1 MKAKA
6 NNDASGP
13 KIRADSW
20 AAKLTPPQQ
29 WKLYR
34 KARQSDDW
42 TEALGWAKEEFH
54 LDINPSRSAFFNW
67 MAAMRKLEGQRR
79 LEEISTAAAE
89 AVALGKKMPKDEVLF
104 STFKMLA
111 VEAALT
117 SNVKAAGTY
126 MQIASTL
133 QNLHYKKLDIERK
146 EAERKEFD
154 RAATIARDAGR
165 RFFLLQTAA
174 KYGMSVPEAIEH
186 YKARNRVLDGYVKQM
201 FEQPKDEPVKDAPLI
216 PSENNSATHVNG

>member
-13 KIRADSW
+13 KIRTDSW
-20 AAKLTPPQQ
+20 AVRLTPPQQ

-42 TEALGWAKEEFH
+42 TEALDGAKEEFH

-67 MAAMRKLEGQRR
+67 IAAMRKLEGQRR
-79 LEEISTAAAE
+79 LEEISAAAAE

-111 VEAALT
+111 VEAAIT
-117 SNVKAAGTY
+117 GNTKAADTY
-126 MQIASTL
+126 MEIASTL
-133 QNLHYKKLDIERK
+133 QNLHYKKLDLEWK
-146 EAERKEFD
+146 NAERKERD
-154 RAATIARDAGR
+154 RALTAARAACR
-165 RFFLLQTAA
+165 RHFLLSMAA
-174 KYGMSVPEAIEH
+174 KCEKSVPETVEQ
-186 YKARNRVLDGYVKQM
+186 YKTTNRVLDEYTRQM
-201 FEQPKDEPVKDAPLI
+201 FNQSEDEPVKDAL
-216 PSENNSATHVNG
+216 TWH